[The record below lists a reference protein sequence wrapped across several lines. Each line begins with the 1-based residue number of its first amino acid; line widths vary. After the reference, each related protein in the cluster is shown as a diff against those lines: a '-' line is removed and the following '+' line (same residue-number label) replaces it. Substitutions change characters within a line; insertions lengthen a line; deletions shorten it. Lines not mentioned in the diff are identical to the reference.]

1 MKTYA
6 PPMDLALCELLKLG
20 GVTLPPGG
28 RVNITGHDP
37 VFPTPFLLGKAAAT
51 VLAAQGVSISSI
63 WHQRSGRAQAVSV
76 DIADAAVSLKS
87 VVHLRQRGYPVP
99 YPDQT
104 YPLTNFF
111 RCRDGR
117 HIFLHAGY
125 PHLRDGLLKLLNC
138 PNEAHSIA
146 EAVLAW
152 DSWTLEDAVAKATLC
167 GGVVR
172 SEEEWLN
179 TPQGRLLASQPVIE
193 IERIG
198 DSAPKAFS
206 AARRPLEGIR
216 VLDLT
221 HVLAGPMCTRTLA
234 EQGATVLRVRS
245 PAHPVIPSFVMDT
258 GHGKLSTLLDLT
270 QTADAGRLS
279 DLMKSTDIFVQS
291 YRPGTIAEL
300 GFSAEEAARI
310 RPGIVYV
317 SFSCYGESG
326 PWGKR
331 GGWEQLAESV
341 TGMAVSQGSMAKPE
355 LSPVYPNDYITGY
368 LGAYGA
374 LAALLLRAKE
384 GGSYHVRVS
393 LSRTA
398 MWIQSFGRLSP
409 HEWKQTPEP
418 SPEIM
423 ARLEITQESPYGML
437 RFMGPITAY
446 SETQPYWEF
455 PSAPMAAHAP
465 VWPENSPTVYDVHN
479 PIRF

>member
-6 PPMDLALCELLKLG
+6 SPMDLALIELLELG
-20 GVTLPPGG
+20 GVVIPPGG
-28 RVNITGHDP
+28 RVEITGRDP

-51 VLAAQGVSISSI
+51 ALAAQGAAISSI
-63 WHQRSGRAQAVSV
+63 WHQRTGRAQAVAV

-87 VVHLRQRGYPVP
+87 VDHLRQRGYPVP
-99 YPDQT
+99 FPDKT

-111 RCRDGR
+111 RCCDGR

-125 PHLRDGLLKLLNC
+125 PHLRDGLLALLNC
-138 PNEAHSIA
+138 PNESLAIA
-146 EAVLAW
+146 EAVSTW
-152 DSWTLEDAVAKATLC
+152 DSAVLENTIARAKLC
-167 GGVVR
+167 GAIVR
-172 SEEEWLN
+172 SKEEWLN
-179 TPQGRLLASQPVIE
+179 TTQGRLLANQPVIE

-198 DSAPKAFS
+198 DSAPEALG

-234 EQGATVLRVRS
+234 EQGATVLRVR
-245 PAHPVIPSFVMDT
+245 PPVHPEIPSFVMDT

-270 QTADAGRLS
+270 QQADAGRLNGLLNS
-279 DLMKSTDIFVQS
+279 ADIFVQS

-300 GFSAEEAARI
+300 GFSAEAAARV
-310 RPGIVYV
+310 RPGIIYV

-331 GGWEQLAESV
+331 GGWEQLAEAV
-341 TGMAVSQGSMAKPE
+341 TGMAVAQGSMAKPA

-374 LAALLLRAKE
+374 LAALLMRARD

-398 MWIQSFGRLSP
+398 MWIQSFGRLLP
-409 HEWKQTPEP
+409 HEWQHTVAP
-418 SPEIM
+418 SGEVM
-423 ARLEITQESPYGML
+423 QRLETTRETPYGML
-437 RFMGPITAY
+437 RFMGPITSY
-446 SETQPYWEF
+446 SETKPYWAF
-455 PSAPMAAHAP
+455 PSAPLAAHAP
-465 VWPENSPTVYDVHN
+465 VWPDDSSNNYSVPV
-479 PIRF
+479 PIRL